1 MDKLTKVILIVF
13 IILAIVTG
21 IVAFGFVR
29 NLTMGMTIL
38 DLPGAPILDAIFGD
52 DQGDILKPASGPGI
66 ATPEPWDGKSRVTIL
81 ILGLDYNDYRAG
93 DTPHSDTMILLSVD
107 PITKAASML
116 SLPRDMWVNIPGFDY
131 GRINE
136 AYFNGEAYNLPG
148 GGPELARQTVEQFI
162 GVPVQYYAV
171 IDFYAFIAFIDEI
184 GGIVVQ
190 PDQYVKIEKFG
201 GGQEETLEP
210 GKMYTLDGALALA
223 FEK

>member
-1 MDKLTKVILIVF
+1 MDKLTKVVLIVF
-13 IILAIVTG
+13 IIIAIVTG

-29 NLTMGMTIL
+29 NLTKGMTIL

-52 DQGDILKPASGPGI
+52 DQGGILQPASGPGI

-107 PITKAASML
+107 PITKSASML

-162 GVPVQYYAV
+162 GVPVNYYAV

-184 GGIVVQ
+184 GGVVVK

-201 GGQEETLEP
+201 GGQEEILEP
-210 GKMYTLDGALALA
+210 GKMNKKKSAT
-223 FEK
+223 KKS